1 MSVPTA
7 HNAAK
12 QGDIAKTVLMPGD
25 PLRAKFIAE
34 NFLEEITCYNEV
46 RGMLG
51 FTGLYKGERV
61 SVQGHGMGIPSVG
74 IYTYELFNFYD
85 VDTIIRVGSSG
96 AISPN
101 VKIMD
106 LVFAMGACTD
116 SSYADQYALPGTY
129 APIASFDLL
138 RTAVQVAEEMGK
150 DYHVGNVLS
159 SDFFYKDVGSALD
172 WDKMSVLAVEMEAA
186 ALYMNAVKA
195 KKNALTIL
203 TVSDELH
210 SGKELPA
217 HDRQVSF
224 TTMMEIALETA
235 IRCQT

>member
-12 QGDIAKTVLMPGD
+12 RGDVAKTVLMPGD

-34 NFLEEITCYNEV
+34 NFLDEITCYNEV

-51 FTGLYKGERV
+51 FTGLYKGQRV

-96 AISPN
+96 AIRSD

-106 LVFAMGACTD
+106 VIFAMGACTD
-116 SSYADQYALPGTY
+116 SNYAAQYQLPGTY
-129 APIASFDLL
+129 APIATYSLL
-138 RTAVQVAEEMGK
+138 RTAVEVAEELEQA
-150 DYHVGNVLS
+150 YHVGNVLS
-159 SDFFYKDVGSALD
+159 SDFFYKDMGSALD
-172 WDKMSVLAVEMEAA
+172 WDKMGVLAVEMEAA
-186 ALYMNAVKA
+186 ALYMNAVRAQKQ
-195 KKNALTIL
+195 ALTIL

-210 SGKELPA
+210 SGRELPA

-224 TTMMEIALETA
+224 TTMMKIALETA
-235 IRCQT
+235 IRSAS